1 MSNSG
6 PPEKLTG
13 RFGRAPFGP
22 IAFAVVFVLA
32 ISALFLAFSGI
43 DLWASR
49 LFHGVGPGFPLS
61 RVRALILFRRTG
73 DLAIVAVVVAILAS
87 IAAKLVAPN
96 RRSLIPPSA
105 SLFLVAT
112 LIIGPGLLVNMVL
125 KELWG
130 RPRPVMVDAFG
141 GSDPYVA
148 VWRITDYCT
157 SNCSF
162 VAGEAS
168 SAIWLTALALVVPR
182 QWRLPTAIITGVYAG
197 LISLNRI
204 AFGGHFLSDVLL
216 SWGLT
221 LLVIAIGYRIFV
233 ARPPSWLANSVLE
246 AGLTRLGRSL
256 RRSSAGTGRQG

>member
-6 PPEKLTG
+6 PPEKGTG
-13 RFGRAPFGP
+13 LLAPQVPFSLV
-22 IAFAVVFVLA
+22 ALSVVFVLA
-32 ISALFLAFSGI
+32 VSALFLAFSGI

-49 LFHGVGPGFPLS
+49 LFYGSGKGFPFS
-61 RVRALILFRRTG
+61 RLRALVLFRQTG
-73 DLAIVAVVVAILAS
+73 DLAIVAIVVAILAS
-87 IAAKLVAPN
+87 VIVKLLAPD
-96 RRSLIPPSA
+96 RRSLIPPSV
-105 SLFLVAT
+105 SLFLLAT
-112 LIIGPGLLVNMVL
+112 LIAGPGLLVNAVL
-125 KELWG
+125 KEFWG
-130 RPRPVMVDAFG
+130 RPRPIMVDAFG

-148 VWRITDYCT
+148 VWRITDYCA

-182 QWRLPTAIITGVYAG
+182 QWRLPTAITTGVYAG

-221 LLVIAIGYRIFV
+221 LLVIAIGYRIFI
-233 ARPPSWLANSVLE
+233 ARAPSWLANSVLE

-256 RRSSAGTGRQG
+256 RGNSAGTDR

>member
-13 RFGRAPFGP
+13 RFGWPVPFSP
-22 IAFAVVFVLA
+22 IAFSVVFVLVV
-32 ISALFLAFSGI
+32 SALFFAFSGI
-43 DLWASR
+43 DLWASG
-49 LFHGVGPGFPLS
+49 LFYRAGGEFPFS

-73 DLAIVAVVVAILAS
+73 DLAIVAVVATILAS
-87 IAAKLVAPN
+87 IAVKLVAPD
-96 RRSLIPPSA
+96 RRSLIPPSV
-105 SLFLVAT
+105 SLFLLST
-112 LIIGPGLLVNMVL
+112 LAVGPGLLVNAVL
-125 KELWG
+125 KGLWG

-148 VWRITDYCT
+148 VWRITDYCA

-182 QWRLPTAIITGVYAG
+182 QWRLPTAIVTGVYAG

-233 ARPPSWLANSVLE
+233 ARPPSWLANSALE
-246 AGLTRLGRSL
+246 AGLARLGRSL
-256 RRSSAGTGRQG
+256 RRNSSGTGR